1 MDRKL
6 IRKYEKAI
14 AMNDRGTKLRIISK
28 EEMMETIEIN
38 YDEEEKRI
46 AKQSRLD
53 GIANLHEE
61 QALKIHMEE
70 ANAINDKTN
79 QRKAVA

>member
-70 ANAINDKTN
+70 ANEIANKNN
-79 QRKAVA
+79 QRKTVA

>member
-70 ANAINDKTN
+70 TNAINDKRN
-79 QRKAVA
+79 QKKAVA

>member
-1 MDRKL
+1 MDKDWL
-6 IRKYEKAI
+6 KKAQ
-14 AMNDRGTKLRIISK
+14 
-28 EEMMETIEIN
+28 EEIL
-38 YDEEEKRI
+38 EEFANELKQQE
-46 AKQSRLD
+46 QSRLD

>member
-70 ANAINDKTN
+70 ANAINDK
-79 QRKAVA
+79 

>member
-1 MDRKL
+1 MSKDWQEQL
-6 IRKYEKAI
+6 QAEQEYE
-14 AMNDRGTKLRIISK
+14 
-28 EEMMETIEIN
+28 E
-38 YDEEEKRI
+38 
-46 AKQSRLD
+46 QSRLD

-70 ANAINDKTN
+70 TNEIANKNN

>member
-70 ANAINDKTN
+70 ANEIANKNN